1 MNHQLYRVL
10 IVFAI
15 IFSFAS
21 CKDYYYIENALH
33 GVWQVTSIERLSTGN
48 VIKPGGRLYYMFQ
61 RSMIKLCENHLD
73 IPEAITD
80 YCAHFDL
87 IAQDS
92 IGMGHFRVST
102 TGEGDYVN
110 HEEIIPLTKIQK
122 FGFYQ
127 DYTVFHMQLSKNKL
141 TLTSDSAQ
149 IILRRY

>member
-1 MNHQLYRVL
+1 MNHQLYRVF

-15 IFSFAS
+15 IFSLIS
-21 CKDYYYIENALH
+21 CKDCYYIENELH

-48 VIKPGGRLYYMFQ
+48 IIEPAGRLYYMFQ
-61 RSMIKLCENHLD
+61 RSMIKLCEKHLG
-73 IPEAITD
+73 IPESITS
-80 YCAHFDL
+80 YNAHFDL
-87 IAQDS
+87 ITQDS
-92 IGMGHFRVST
+92 IGMGYFRDDT

-110 HEEIIPLTKIQK
+110 HEAKVSLEKIHK

-127 DYTVFHMQLSKNKL
+127 DYTVFHMQLSKNNL